1 MENSQELCS
10 TEGDGDGRKAVP
22 STSYTAASC
31 GAAYRLFGR
40 QESVHNCLGGG
51 RVYMK
56 LAANITVLHHFLP
69 AACLCIYAYL
79 DLSTLS
85 LFFSSLYLFFF
96 LAADILLWKRGRV
109 SFGTI
114 IVATVSWLVFERSG
128 LSFLSICADVL
139 LILVVLL
146 FLCANYADFRNKQ
159 LQTLPELVV
168 SEEMVHNVAASFR
181 VKINNVLL
189 MAHDITLGKDFR
201 LFFKVVVC
209 LWLLSVIGSFFSFF
223 TLAYIAICNV
233 CMTVLPSRF
242 CFTIRSGLNTF
253 MCLVTFYTKESSFVV
268 AGSILSITLPALYSK
283 YEETVDRCC
292 GKIHR
297 QFSKH
302 YKIVDDGVFNKL
314 PRNTPLIEQIQSSIY
329 TGAMSRS
336 RLDTILS
343 TFVVVHPHEI
353 SALLHSSSCF
363 FFVSSPNSPV
373 PLLNFENC
381 VLDFDFPVQIL
392 CAYFVVLPLRDEGAI
407 SLGLSNLPSLFVGS
421 LVLTSIAAPVA
432 TLIFSLPN
440 VSKGKA
446 LVLMLRFFS
455 VSLVA
460 FFFLWRASS
469 AGSQAEVKGL
479 VSIDTASVN
488 DEKVVV
494 NQAGTAYSVAWENLG
509 RLYVSVRIALFLWIA
524 LLNLITISSTWAR
537 IIDVMDFEM
546 CIQSGSRLFG
556 FIGAG
561 ATLGQ
566 LFGSLFATGMARESD
581 PDRKNESD
589 GQTMHNKGNSPK
601 SPTPVVKPQ
610 MWTILDGF
618 WLILSSSYLLYVS
631 LFLWLSAVISS
642 FFYFQKVSVIA
653 MTVTTS
659 LGRRKLLA
667 QINSFIAVFILAG
680 QLTITGRFLTIV
692 GVTTAICAAPFVAF
706 LNLVAIAV
714 WPTWVAIAVFETLR
728 KFVTYVLTRPGREL
742 LFTVVS
748 QDEKY
753 KAKAR
758 VCIDVFVQR
767 LGDATAA
774 GMYKLLFSTLN
785 GRAPTVSLY
794 GLPVAVKLNSQNSGH
809 IPLPNVS

>member
-1 MENSQELCS
+1 
-10 TEGDGDGRKAVP
+10 
-22 STSYTAASC
+22 
-31 GAAYRLFGR
+31 
-40 QESVHNCLGGG
+40 
-51 RVYMK
+51 
-56 LAANITVLHHFLP
+56 
-69 AACLCIYAYL
+69 
-79 DLSTLS
+79 
-85 LFFSSLYLFFF
+85 
-96 LAADILLWKRGRV
+96 
-109 SFGTI
+109 
-114 IVATVSWLVFERSG
+114 
-128 LSFLSICADVL
+128 
-139 LILVVLL
+139 
-146 FLCANYADFRNKQ
+146 
-159 LQTLPELVV
+159 
-168 SEEMVHNVAASFR
+168 
-181 VKINNVLL
+181 
-189 MAHDITLGKDFR
+189 
-201 LFFKVVVC
+201 
-209 LWLLSVIGSFFSFF
+209 
-223 TLAYIAICNV
+223 
-233 CMTVLPSRF
+233 
-242 CFTIRSGLNTF
+242 
-253 MCLVTFYTKESSFVV
+253 
-268 AGSILSITLPALYSK
+268 
-283 YEETVDRCC
+283 
-292 GKIHR
+292 
-297 QFSKH
+297 
-302 YKIVDDGVFNKL
+302 
-314 PRNTPLIEQIQSSIY
+314 
-329 TGAMSRS
+329 MSRS

-363 FFVSSPNSPV
+363 FF
-373 PLLNFENC
+373 
-381 VLDFDFPVQIL
+381 IL

-509 RLYVSVRIALFLWIA
+509 RFYVSVRIALFLWIA

-537 IIDVMDFEM
+537 IIDVMDCE
-546 CIQSGSRLFG
+546 SGSRLFG

-566 LFGSLFATGMARESD
+566 LFGSLFATGMARLGPFLLLFSALLMEFAAQSSKGITLDLSHFPENYLPSESD

-714 WPTWVAIAVFETLR
+714 WPTWVAIAVSETLR

-753 KAKAR
+753 KAK

-794 GLPVAVKLNSQNSGH
+794 GLPVCLLWIVIAFHLGRRQAELAKLRTHSTS
-809 IPLPNVS
+809 